1 MKNIVKFLL
10 VTAFLMVLGLVSS
23 QAALDTTFP
32 FASGLMDQVSTPFN
46 TALGWV
52 IGATAVLLAIRWIKK
67 AAGR

>member
-1 MKNIVKFLL
+1 MKKFLAIGAVVFAASL
-10 VTAFLMVLGLVSS
+10 SA
-23 QAALDTTFP
+23 QAALDTNFP
-32 FASGLMDQVSTPFN
+32 SASGLMDQVSSPFN

>member
-1 MKNIVKFLL
+1 MKKFLAIGAL
-10 VTAFLMVLGLVSS
+10 IGAATLTT
-23 QAALDTTFP
+23 QAALDTNFP
-32 FASGLMDQVSTPFN
+32 SASGLMDQVSTPFN